1 MVFCEGAEVFCLTFK
16 AVLFFCTEIEVE
28 KKKTQKKNLP
38 LQKIKLELAGDEDWL
53 SSQCCHP

>member
-28 KKKTQKKNLP
+28 KKKKKQKKNLP
-38 LQKIKLELAGDEDWL
+38 LQKL
-53 SSQCCHP
+53 S